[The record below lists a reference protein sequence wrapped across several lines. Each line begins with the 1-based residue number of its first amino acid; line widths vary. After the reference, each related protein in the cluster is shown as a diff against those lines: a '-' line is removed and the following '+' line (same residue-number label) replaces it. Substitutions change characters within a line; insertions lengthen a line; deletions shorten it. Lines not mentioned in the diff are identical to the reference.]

1 MSKRYSN
8 SVYEVTTRMSYLQSA
23 EKITF
28 NTFKEAKKYANGLK
42 ERYPKIKVVSIK
54 EVKVYKTT

>member
-1 MSKRYSN
+1 MEKRYSN
-8 SVYEVTTRMSYLQSA
+8 SVYEVTTRMSYLQNV

-28 NTFKEAKKYANGLK
+28 TTYKEAKKYADGLK
-42 ERYPKIKVVSIK
+42 EIYPKIRIVSIK